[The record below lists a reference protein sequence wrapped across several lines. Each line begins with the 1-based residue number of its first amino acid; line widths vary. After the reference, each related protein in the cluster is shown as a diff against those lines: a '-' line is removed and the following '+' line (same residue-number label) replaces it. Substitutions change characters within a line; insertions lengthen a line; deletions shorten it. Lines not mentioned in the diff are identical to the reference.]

1 VAARARTTS
10 VHYSKEDKMAN
21 KNKQL
26 RKLKMHHD
34 YLNRKVEEVTE
45 LRRHDRSIESKNI
58 LMRLKKEKLSLK
70 DQIADLEKQL
80 VNSE

>member
-1 VAARARTTS
+1 
-10 VHYSKEDKMAN
+10 MAN

-45 LRRHDRSIESKNI
+45 LRRHDRSIESKSI

>member
-1 VAARARTTS
+1 
-10 VHYSKEDKMAN
+10 MAN

-45 LRRHDRSIESKNI
+45 LRRHDRSIESKSI

-70 DQIADLEKQL
+70 DQITELEKQL